1 MNNITLFFN
10 HEWMAVHKWLLQV
23 FHTNDEILKYVGFA
37 WLGVVL
43 LGIILGSKK
52 VVAVYN
58 DFDDVG
64 QVFITIL
71 MPIVCW
77 FLFTIMAPKTNTTVF
92 SVVKWVGIVMES
104 IMILSLFFNTWKRNK
119 SIVKTLIAF
128 TTKMTLA
135 SLLVLN
141 ILMIFMGSTRKK
153 NEMQQQGALVETGLL
168 QSLVMTGLVAALIF
182 YLIDDKGL
190 GLVDEINQRYM
201 RKAA

>member
-1 MNNITLFFN
+1 
-10 HEWMAVHKWLLQV
+10 
-23 FHTNDEILKYVGFA
+23 
-37 WLGVVL
+37 
-43 LGIILGSKK
+43 
-52 VVAVYN
+52 
-58 DFDDVG
+58 
-64 QVFITIL
+64 
-71 MPIVCW
+71 
-77 FLFTIMAPKTNTTVF
+77 
-92 SVVKWVGIVMES
+92 MES